1 MDFPLALNKVKE
13 KQENIKTRFSKA
25 EEVYQNKQK
34 ELQQKREELGSCE
47 STAASSHTHLKQ
59 MMQLYQ
65 NQKNMLGFKED
76 EQPERYYICL
86 LYTSRCV

>member
-13 KQENIKTRFSKA
+13 KQENIKTCFSKA
-25 EEVYQNKQK
+25 EKVYQNKQK

-59 MMQLYQ
+59 MTQLYQ
-65 NQKNMLGFKED
+65 NQK
-76 EQPERYYICL
+76 ICSVL
-86 LYTSRCV
+86 KKRNSLNVTTWKKYK